1 MFNFSYQGFWKI
13 YFLSFQEFFNK
24 IMLVFSKKVILYS
37 KAFKYPRYKKVFNDE
52 NLKARFSDMKK
63 LQKASKIKINHKFFF
78 EWFIK
83 KKTIDPMRFMKMFWL
98 ISANWCLKQ
107 NIVSGMAFRWSDTP
121 QYMELCMTVISH
133 VSAR

>member
-1 MFNFSYQGFWKI
+1 
-13 YFLSFQEFFNK
+13 
-24 IMLVFSKKVILYS
+24 MLVFSKKVILYS

-63 LQKASKIKINHKFFF
+63 LQKASKKKISKFFF
-78 EWFIK
+78 WVIYK
-83 KKTIDPMRFMKMFWL
+83 KKNIDPMRFMKMFWL